1 VQQPSH
7 GGACFGLYLIAYIFI
22 LIISDFGEATHT
34 RPMTPISKGS
44 EASCHGTE
52 NNLAGSL
59 GFANLDAFGQ
69 FLDLMAQSFG

>member
-1 VQQPSH
+1 
-7 GGACFGLYLIAYIFI
+7 
-22 LIISDFGEATHT
+22 
-34 RPMTPISKGS
+34 MTPISKGS

-59 GFANLDAFGQ
+59 GFANLGAFGQ